1 MTWLSVAIGVG
12 TSLIGMEQ
20 QRAVQ
25 KKQDQVL
32 AQQLAQQR
40 ASEQKVAQRTQQFIQ
55 GQQQQTAQPEETAAK
70 KSYDTALAANQHV
83 AQQPLQ
89 MVGNVSDAYKKAG
102 SDAALGISDFGSQR
116 AGLTAAIDAPTQQRI
131 DNQRN
136 INNFGIDVNQINRAQ
151 KSQDYLDQ
159 LKLNSIHANP
169 WLGLLTGVGSAF
181 ARARLG
187 AGGFT
192 TPSTS
197 LAGNEALGGIDLTQ
211 PSY

>member
-1 MTWLSVAIGVG
+1 MSWVTVAITVG
-12 TSLIGMEQ
+12 SAVVGMEQ
-20 QRAVQ
+20 QKAVAR
-25 KKQDQVL
+25 KQDQ
-32 AQQLAQQR
+32 QLAAQIQQQR

-55 GQQQQTAQPEETAAK
+55 GQQQQTDKPQETAAK
-70 KSYDTALAANQHV
+70 QSYDTALAANQHT

-89 MVGNVSDAYKKAG
+89 TVGAVSDAYKKAG
-102 SDAALGISDFGSQR
+102 SDAALGISDYGNQR
-116 AGLTAAIDAPTQQRI
+116 AGLTAAIDAPGQQRI

-136 INNFGIDVNQINRAQ
+136 IHDLGIDVNQINRNQ

-169 WLGLLTGVGSAF
+169 WLGLLTSAGGAY

-192 TPSTS
+192 GGSTDLS
-197 LAGNEALGGIDLTQ
+197 GNQALGGIDLTQ